1 VGLEGLLARL
11 PTADDAAGKA
21 GSHCC
26 VSASLRTK
34 TLGVMLE
41 IRGNMGQ
48 CKSKDQD
55 FKE

>member
-1 VGLEGLLARL
+1 V
-11 PTADDAAGKA
+11 
-21 GSHCC
+21 
-26 VSASLRTK
+26 SLRTE

-48 CKSKDQD
+48 CESEDQD